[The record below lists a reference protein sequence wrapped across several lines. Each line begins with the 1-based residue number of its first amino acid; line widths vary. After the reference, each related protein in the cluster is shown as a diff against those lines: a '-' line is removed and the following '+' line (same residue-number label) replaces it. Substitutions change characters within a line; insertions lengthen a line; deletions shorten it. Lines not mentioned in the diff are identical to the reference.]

1 MTAPS
6 FLNLTFML
14 VMRLNHRVNLEKRIT
29 LELKLLTH
37 KEMIDKSTFKGIKLV
52 GSRPGILYGLGKIH
66 EETCNGIPPFCPILS
81 ATGTPTY
88 KLAKVLVKFLTLPT
102 ANEFTVIDYFTL
114 LKKFVNRIPT
124 YIWLVWTL
132 NLYLLIFPQRKP
144 LIFALRTC
152 TMTIRISLTSQ
163 SMIFVICLT

>member
-132 NLYLLIFPQRKP
+132 NLYLLIFP
-144 LIFALRTC
+144 
-152 TMTIRISLTSQ
+152 
-163 SMIFVICLT
+163 